1 MISSNPTTTDYAI
14 PHLSTYY
21 GYYKVENK
29 PARMTL
35 FPSWV
40 QHKVDPIEDE
50 ERISIGFDIFTYFSM
65 EYVGKNKQLDSI
77 LNDPIMKAI
86 PLVSSV

>member
-1 MISSNPTTTDYAI
+1 
-14 PHLSTYY
+14 
-21 GYYKVENK
+21 
-29 PARMTL
+29 MTL

-65 EYVGKNKQLDSI
+65 EYISKTNNVDAL

-86 PLVSSV
+86 PLVKSE